1 MKIVNLARILLNER
15 IFLSYSWLAGK
26 SGKVEWGGGEAAVS
40 AVKVT
45 QNKSEKANSHS
56 PSEKKKENEN
66 EKKRKGRQGKCR
78 EGK

>member
-1 MKIVNLARILLNER
+1 MKEFSLATVG
-15 IFLSYSWLAGK
+15 WLGKVGK
-26 SGKVEWGGGEAAVS
+26 SNGGEAAVS

-66 EKKRKGRQGKCR
+66 EKKRKERQGKCR

>member
-26 SGKVEWGGGEAAVS
+26 SGKVEWGEAAVS

-66 EKKRKGRQGKCR
+66 EKKRKERQGKCR